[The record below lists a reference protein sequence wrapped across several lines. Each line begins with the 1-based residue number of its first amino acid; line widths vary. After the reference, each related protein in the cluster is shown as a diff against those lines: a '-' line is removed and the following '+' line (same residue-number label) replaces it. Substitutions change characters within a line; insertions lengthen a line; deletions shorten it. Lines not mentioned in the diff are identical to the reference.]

1 MVLHGLRTLNE
12 PYPLAAPAA
21 GSPPPR
27 GITTRHAEAET
38 DRRVP
43 ARSAARPDPD
53 RLLVHL
59 VRRLRHPSLEKH
71 ARVKKRSWKEAVAA
85 FAERPT
91 SRSPADALPHDGRPY
106 RPKQRLAVAG
116 HRPANR

>member
-12 PYPLAAPAA
+12 RYPLAAPAA
-21 GSPPPR
+21 GSIGRAASQDAMPKQKL
-27 GITTRHAEAET
+27 T
-38 DRRVP
+38 DASP
-43 ARSAARPDPD
+43 RSAGRPDPD

-59 VRRLRHPSLEKH
+59 VRRLRRPSLEKH
-71 ARVKKRSWKEAVAA
+71 VRVKKRSWKEAVAA
-85 FAERPT
+85 FADRPT

-106 RPKQRLAVAG
+106 RPKQRLAVVG